1 MQWHRDHD
9 FAAVAEVVF
18 VVHPMRWQRLAGCA
32 SQGAKMTQFVMWVI
46 WLFMTVAVI
55 VWAAVFLLIIRI
67 LGEMMWLRFC
77 K

>member
-1 MQWHRDHD
+1 MID
-9 FAAVAEVVF
+9 
-18 VVHPMRWQRLAGCA
+18 L
-32 SQGAKMTQFVMWVI
+32 VMWVI